1 MLFVWLNVK
10 LKKIDCDGLF
20 IRVPFSSP
28 GGVVLHCPRRTGVPR
43 GGRGPRA
50 AWSLLSLPCAEGGL
64 RELRR
69 LSDPPPHNPIGLRHY
84 FPYWA
89 DFLNLESKKSL
100 WLVQSSTAVSSAQ
113 FCLQSLTSSSDWRG
127 AGGEEMGQ
135 TRGAT
140 VPCNFVCPTVCK

>member
-10 LKKIDCDGLF
+10 LKKIDCDALF

-28 GGVVLHCPRRTGVPR
+28 GGVVLHCPRRTGMPC

-50 AWSLLSLPCAEGGL
+50 AWFLLSLPCAEGGL
-64 RELRR
+64 WELRR
-69 LSDPPPHNPIGLRHY
+69 LSDPPPHNPIGLRQY

-100 WLVQSSTAVSSAQ
+100 WLVQSSTTVSSAQ
-113 FCLQSLTSSSDWRG
+113 FCLQSLCLLSGEVRG
-127 AGGEEMGQ
+127 VRKWVRPEGQ
-135 TRGAT
+135 QYRVTLY
-140 VPCNFVCPTVCK
+140 VLPFVNS